1 MIILMWIF
9 WIIVHNA
16 VCFLCQLLHHM
27 NMKVET
33 EVPVVMDLVDA
44 RYMLYRRQQ
53 VRTSDG
59 ILLCL
64 ILYLLVLDLLCKISF
79 T

>member
-1 MIILMWIF
+1 
-9 WIIVHNA
+9 
-16 VCFLCQLLHHM
+16 M